1 MIGPERNIP
10 HVKKRI
16 SNTTVRVLD
25 GETIVIAGLLSAN
38 KRKQVSYMPVF
49 GRLLG
54 WIPYLGNL
62 FKHNSEVILKTDLI
76 VQITP
81 RIITEGDSGIKQNLY
96 HKLTEEQ
103 LMKFNIDEKA
113 LKGLEQMEERV
124 EDILK

>member
-1 MIGPERNIP
+1 MGYGI
-10 HVKKRI
+10 KKRV

-38 KRKQVSYMPVF
+38 KRKQVSYMPLF

-62 FKHNSEVILKTDLI
+62 FKHNSEVVLKTDLI

-81 RIITEGDSGIKQNLY
+81 RIITDGDSGIEQKLY
-96 HKLTEEQ
+96 HRLTEEE
-103 LMKFNIDEKA
+103 LMDFNIDDGI
-113 LKGLEQMEERV
+113 LKGLQKI
-124 EDILK
+124 EDIENAIK